1 MIVFLVLA
9 VVLAVPTVVGFVR
22 IRRQRHAD
30 RKHFAAFIGFGA
42 AVLAITILIVNL
54 AHQWWLGPVNSRYI
68 SDASKDVIAVSSI
81 IQHLSTLVAFS
92 AGFFSARP
100 LANLPDCLWACH
112 FLDVCT
118 LGVLKLRGLNR
129 IVGAEIGIKCC

>member
-22 IRRQRHAD
+22 IRRQRSAD
-30 RKHFAAFIGFGA
+30 REHFAAFIGFGA

-81 IQHLSTLVAFS
+81 ILHLSTLVAFS
-92 AGFFSARP
+92 AGFFSAG
-100 LANLPDCLWACH
+100 LWRT
-112 FLDVCT
+112 FLIVFGPVIF
-118 LGVLKLRGLNR
+118 LMYVVLEFSNFG
-129 IVGAEIGIKCC
+129 G